1 MQYLCLVHGDDGE
14 FATLSAEAQTALDE
28 ESLAADEELR
38 RTGNLIVASA
48 LEPPSSAVVVRVRD
62 GRMSATTGPFAE
74 TAEQVGG
81 FLLIEARDLNDAVR
95 IAGQIPVARHASI
108 EVRPI
113 LDLPRRA
120 LERRAA
126 LDGGGT
132 WR

>member
-1 MQYLCLVHGDDGE
+1 MQYLCLVHGDDAE
-14 FATLSAEAQTALDE
+14 FATLPAETQTALDE
-28 ESLAADEELR
+28 ASLAADEELR

-48 LEPPSSAVVVRVRD
+48 LEPASSAVIVRVRD

-81 FLLIEARDLNDAVR
+81 FVLIQARDLNDAVR
-95 IAGQIPVARHASI
+95 IAGQMPVANHATI
-108 EVRPI
+108 EVRPV

-120 LERRAA
+120 RERRAA
-126 LDGGGT
+126 LDGQGT